1 MRVREVKIEDLDDVL
16 SLLYQLSPSKENE
29 SPKEGDLEDILK
41 SIIESEDQKLY
52 VLEDDGKVVGTA
64 TLLVQRNL
72 SHGGRPYGH
81 IENVVIDSEHREE
94 DLGKEIVSRAIEK
107 AKERGCYKA
116 VLSCERDLVPFYEK
130 CGLQKTNEVQMR
142 TDFG

>member
-81 IENVVIDSEHREE
+81 IENVVIDS
-94 DLGKEIVSRAIEK
+94 
-107 AKERGCYKA
+107 
-116 VLSCERDLVPFYEK
+116 
-130 CGLQKTNEVQMR
+130 
-142 TDFG
+142 